1 MTREQA
7 YGQVCTW
14 FAEGRLRVLVG
25 ENYTDWTA
33 STPPRWEAF
42 QRDHN
47 RQRFCRREDGPQ
59 MPDEVWIPDYKIRLT
74 PPHAYLSAAE
84 CKESN
89 NSATPTRYVRADR
102 IIDGN
107 ELEFRNSDS
116 DIWRAANGCK
126 YRLKP

>member
-7 YGQVCTW
+7 YGQVCAW

-47 RQRFCRREDGPQ
+47 KQRFCRREDEPQ
-59 MPDEVWIPDYKIRLT
+59 MPDEVFLT
-74 PPHAYLSAAE
+74 PSESWLKHVRSAFLDKDA
-84 CKESN
+84 CAKL
-89 NSATPTRYVRADR
+89 AGKPVRYVRAGAAIHAVRVEYRNGGDWYPVSVAGQEYR
-102 IIDGN
+102 I
-107 ELEFRNSDS
+107 
-116 DIWRAANGCK
+116 
-126 YRLKP
+126 KP